1 MGVYLIFLVLKDRAI
16 QRLERVEF
24 WRGEMTGE
32 QLTAILTMA
41 KERKLGRIE
50 TIRIALVDGMSS
62 VSTSL
67 LQEARQNIK
76 LNWICLVTQVAPI
89 NL

>member
-32 QLTAILTMA
+32 QLTAIHILA
-41 KERKLGRIE
+41 KEDRLDRIKI
-50 TIRIALVDGMSS
+50 IRISRVAGMSI
-62 VSTSL
+62 VSPSL
-67 LQEARQNIK
+67 LQEAK
-76 LNWICLVTQVAPI
+76 LNTKLKLII
-89 NL
+89 